1 MGSKQPLNG
10 NVRGIS
16 VRIEFECLFNG
27 QTELFKP
34 TGFGFGSGAKITYA
48 ALAASAVWAVVLT
61 GERFYTWFLATR
73 WVCGANLGMNQGK
86 TECQAVIGPNRRP
99 VMCCGPNMTLS

>member
-1 MGSKQPLNG
+1 LASKQPLNG

-16 VRIEFECLFNG
+16 VRVEFECLFNG

-61 GERFYTWFLATR
+61 RERFYTWFLATK
-73 WVCGANLGMNQGK
+73 WVCGANLGMKQDAK
-86 TECQAVIGPNRRP
+86 
-99 VMCCGPNMTLS
+99 LSLVHTTGRSCAAAQV